1 MYSGPIFG
9 TGAERQ
15 ERGGGRDSET
25 RSAPPA
31 PRWQETDV
39 DETLVD
45 LHKVDCNS
53 VCPFKVPAPLP
64 APLPA
69 QLTPGKC
76 EEAPRSNTAA
86 AGGLSPSPPDPSQR
100 ARARPGRH
108 AARRC
113 RASPPRP
120 VRPQPMMSRR
130 GGHRR
135 RRSSARRDRAA
146 YLF

>member
-1 MYSGPIFG
+1 MGRWRGEREGVGDRPLALSLVKMYSGPIFG

-69 QLTPGKC
+69 QLTPGK
-76 EEAPRSNTAA
+76 R
-86 AGGLSPSPPDPSQR
+86 PDPTQ
-100 ARARPGRH
+100 
-108 AARRC
+108 
-113 RASPPRP
+113 
-120 VRPQPMMSRR
+120 
-130 GGHRR
+130 RR
-135 RRSSARRDRAA
+135 RVA
-146 YLF
+146 